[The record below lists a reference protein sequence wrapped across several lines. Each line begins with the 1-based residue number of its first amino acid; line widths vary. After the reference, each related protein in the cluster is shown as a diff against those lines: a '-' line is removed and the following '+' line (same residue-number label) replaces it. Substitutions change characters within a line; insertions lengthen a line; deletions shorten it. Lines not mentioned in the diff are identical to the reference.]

1 MKKLTFISCLL
12 LSGCLAGAMAANKK
26 QPIYKDA
33 KAPIEERVNDLVS
46 RMTLEEKVQQLNQY
60 TLGRNNNE
68 NNRGE
73 EVKKIPATLGSLIY
87 FDEDANLRNEAQR
100 KAMEESRLG
109 IPILFGY
116 DVIHGFRTIYP
127 ISLGQACSWNP
138 QLVEQ
143 ACAVA
148 AQEARMSGV
157 DWTFSPMIDV
167 ARDGRWGR
175 VAEGYGEDPYTNA
188 VFGVASIKG
197 YQGEDMSDSKRVA
210 ACLKHYIGYGASE
223 AGRDYVYTEISNQ
236 TLWDTYIPPYEAG
249 VKAGA
254 ATLMS
259 SFNDISGTPGSA
271 NHYTMTE
278 ILKNRWKHD
287 GFVVSDWSAVPQ
299 LIDQGHAADRKEAA
313 RLAFNA
319 GLEMDMMGHCY
330 DKHMAKLVEE
340 GKISMQLVDDAVKRV
355 LRIKFRLGLFDNPY
369 TPTSTE
375 KERFLLPQSL
385 TIAEK
390 LAEETIVLLK
400 NENKVLPLA
409 NGNKPTIAVM
419 GPLVEN
425 CAELLGSW
433 YGHGHAEDVLPIK
446 KALDAE
452 FAGKA
457 ELIYTEGCDFDGND
471 TSKFSEA
478 LAVARKADVILLC
491 MGEKKKWSGENASRS
506 IIELPAIQ
514 EKFIAEMKKAGKPIV
529 LALANG
535 RPLGLSKVEPLCDA
549 IVEMWQPG
557 VPGGK
562 PLAGVLSGRVNPS
575 GKLSITFPRS
585 TGQIP
590 IYYNQRKT
598 ARPQSGKYQNIPS
611 TPLYEFGYGLSYT
624 TFNYGNINLPKETI
638 RRGEKLVMEIPVT
651 NVGKRDGAEVVHW
664 FISDPFSTI
673 TRPCKELKHFEKQLI
688 KAGETHIFR
697 FEIDPMRDLAFV
709 NANGEHFLE
718 NGEYYVIVKDQ
729 KVKFTVID

>member
-330 DKHMAKLVEE
+330 DRHMAKLVEE

-385 TIAEK
+385 AIAEK

-419 GPLVEN
+419 GPLVQN
-425 CAELLGSW
+425 SAELLGSW

-457 ELIYTEGCDFDGND
+457 KLIYTEGCGFDGND

-478 LAVARKADVILLC
+478 LAVAQKADVILLC

-506 IIELPAIQ
+506 IIELPTIQ
-514 EKFIAEMKKAGKPIV
+514 EEFIAEMKKAGKPIV
-529 LALANG
+529 LVLANG
-535 RPLGLSKVEPLCDA
+535 RPLGLSKVEPL
-549 IVEMWQPG
+549 
-557 VPGGK
+557 
-562 PLAGVLSGRVNPS
+562 L
-575 GKLSITFPRS
+575 
-585 TGQIP
+585 
-590 IYYNQRKT
+590 
-598 ARPQSGKYQNIPS
+598 
-611 TPLYEFGYGLSYT
+611 
-624 TFNYGNINLPKETI
+624 
-638 RRGEKLVMEIPVT
+638 
-651 NVGKRDGAEVVHW
+651 
-664 FISDPFSTI
+664 
-673 TRPCKELKHFEKQLI
+673 
-688 KAGETHIFR
+688 
-697 FEIDPMRDLAFV
+697 
-709 NANGEHFLE
+709 
-718 NGEYYVIVKDQ
+718 
-729 KVKFTVID
+729 